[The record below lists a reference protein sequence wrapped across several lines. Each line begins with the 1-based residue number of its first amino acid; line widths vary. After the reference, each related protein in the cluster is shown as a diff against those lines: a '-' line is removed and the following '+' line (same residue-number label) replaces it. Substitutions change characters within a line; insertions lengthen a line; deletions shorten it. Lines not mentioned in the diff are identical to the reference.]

1 MCRTIAPLV
10 ICSHEKVRSPARP
23 GHPRSQRELSSAR
36 RQEADT
42 GFVVL
47 LPLAYAVALALHG
60 REIRAAR
67 PLAAHQHICIVARRL
82 YAGQLVARSAL
93 LRARGSPRDGT
104 SGRAVAVANAIGRGR
119 RRGCRR
125 QVARA
130 WQTGTPAVSSARAR
144 AGRRELGGAERAVG
158 SSKLGQHG
166 GQRCECG
173 CRGAHRGRA
182 GGHSAAAPAPPEG
195 RPSVVRQTSRAV
207 VPARPAALAS
217 WLCLLLLPSC
227 SSACWAPCPGRC
239 SLLRRRRAEVW
250 PSRAPPTWRAGLE
263 EEHRLARTARK

>member
-23 GHPRSQRELSSAR
+23 GHPQSQRELSSAR

-158 SSKLGQHG
+158 SSKLGPARRAKMRVRLSGCAPWASGRPLSSSASAARGATIGCAANQPHS
-166 GQRCECG
+166 CAG
-173 CRGAHRGRA
+173 CRRPGSGSA
-182 GGHSAAAPAPPEG
+182 SCCCPAAAA
-195 RPSVVRQTSRAV
+195 
-207 VPARPAALAS
+207 
-217 WLCLLLLPSC
+217 
-227 SSACWAPCPGRC
+227 ACWAAAGGR
-239 SLLRRRRAEVW
+239 
-250 PSRAPPTWRAGLE
+250 
-263 EEHRLARTARK
+263 